1 MGTDYHRATAESI
14 PLTGETRPVIRHE
27 APHGHYSANTG
38 EWDGQ
43 LPHAEV
49 AALAEKQ
56 PNHEAPYWPGII
68 QRMEWART
76 IIRAHQLPP
85 PQAAVLNEIVFRDG
99 RGLGCTA
106 TIATIALDTGYADRA
121 IRNAIKGLD
130 EKGLILNQGAPG
142 QKKILGLPVKDGQLP
157 LPTSAPDA
165 GVAANP
171 GTRDRGLTENQAT
184 EPRHQMP
191 GFNSTPAPDAGVGHN
206 PGTRDRATPARGA
219 DITKSKQE
227 REKQEN
233 VNLSL
238 TSSSNSGSP
247 EPDAGVAPHDN
258 PQPRSEMPG
267 SRPVSVAKSD
277 LAHQSTTPEQD
288 RIRDLVVQNWPLL
301 EQGGWDFLDPAIRHY
316 QTHGIIYLERD
327 LRIKSDNLRKAELA
341 TRTCVHCGTVHE
353 TTDNVKACIRCED
366 SICVDERSSCRQ
378 HTCIRKQSGGSPDR
392 GGGPADRL
400 RR

>member
-165 GVAANP
+165 GVGRNP
-171 GTRDRGLTENQAT
+171 GTRDRGLTQNQTT

-191 GFNSTPAPDAGVGHN
+191 GSAT
-206 PGTRDRATPARGA
+206 TPARKTG
-219 DITKSKQE
+219 
-227 REKQEN
+227 
-233 VNLSL
+233 
-238 TSSSNSGSP
+238 
-247 EPDAGVAPHDN
+247 
-258 PQPRSEMPG
+258 QPR
-267 SRPVSVAKSD
+267 
-277 LAHQSTTPEQD
+277 
-288 RIRDLVVQNWPLL
+288 
-301 EQGGWDFLDPAIRHY
+301 
-316 QTHGIIYLERD
+316 
-327 LRIKSDNLRKAELA
+327 
-341 TRTCVHCGTVHE
+341 HE
-353 TTDNVKACIRCED
+353 VPT
-366 SICVDERSSCRQ
+366 
-378 HTCIRKQSGGSPDR
+378 
-392 GGGPADRL
+392 
-400 RR
+400 

>member
-1 MGTDYHRATAESI
+1 MGTDYHRGQNQAI

-27 APHGHYSANTG
+27 PPHGHYSANTG
-38 EWDGQ
+38 DWDGQ

-56 PNHEAPYWPGII
+56 PNQEAPYWPGII
-68 QRMEWART
+68 QRLEWARA

-85 PQAAVLNEIVFRDG
+85 PQAAVLNEIAFRDG

-130 EKGLILNQGAPG
+130 EKRLILNQGAPG

-157 LPTSAPDA
+157 LPTPAPDA
-165 GVAANP
+165 GVGRNP
-171 GTRDRGLTENQAT
+171 GTRDRGLTESQAT
-184 EPRHQMP
+184 EPRHLVP
-191 GFNSTPAPDAGVGHN
+191 GFIATPAPDAGVKTD

-219 DITKSKQE
+219 DITRSKQE
-227 REKQEN
+227 REKEDYI
-233 VNLSL
+233 NLSL
-238 TSSSNSGSP
+238 TSGSDSGSP
-247 EPDAGVAPHDN
+247 APDAGVSPHDN
-258 PQPRSEMPG
+258 PEPRSEMPG
-267 SRPVSVAKSD
+267 PRPASVTKAD
-277 LAHQSTTPEQD
+277 LAHQSTTPEKE
-288 RIRDLVVQNWPLL
+288 RIRDLVVQNWPLV
-301 EQGGWDFLDPAIRHY
+301 QQSGWDYLDPAIKHY
-316 QTHGIIYLERD
+316 QTHGITYLERD
-327 LRIKSDNLRKAELA
+327 LRVKSDNLKKAELA
-341 TRTCVHCGTVHE
+341 TRTCVHCGTVHD
-353 TTDNVKACIRCED
+353 TADKVKACIRCED

-378 HTCIRKQSGGSPDR
+378 HTCFRKQGGGKPDR